1 MRDPTVNQ
9 IDPAELR
16 PTQMTLGFREVEAK
30 RREWRAA
37 KASKRIDII
46 GRHGVPT
53 VLGPKGRFYV
63 VDHHHLARALMEE
76 GEKAVQVYIL
86 ADLAHLEKAAFWT
99 LLDNSG
105 WCHAYDHKGRR
116 CELSD
121 IPKSL
126 ADMADDPY
134 RSLAGPAPPLRRLR
148 QDRQAVRRVHLGRLP
163 APAHRDRPGGD
174 RFRRR
179 PDKGHGA
186 RPRPGRP
193 LPARLVRRG
202 AGVRTLPMLP
212 VGELSETPPP
222 PLRGSLS
229 PEGGIAPHR
238 QA

>member
-134 RSLAGPAPPLRRLR
+134 RSLAGQLRRSGGY
-148 QDRQAVRRVHLGRLP
+148 AKT
-163 APAHRDRPGGD
+163 DRPFAEFIWAD
-174 RFRRR
+174 FLRRR
-179 PDKGHGA
+179 IETDEVETDFADALIKAMELA
-186 RPRPGRP
+186 RGQDARYLPGWC
-193 LPARLVRRG
+193 
-202 AGVRTLPMLP
+202 GV
-212 VGELSETPPP
+212 E
-222 PLRGSLS
+222 
-229 PEGGIAPHR
+229 PE
-238 QA
+238 

>member
-37 KASKRIDII
+37 KASKRADII
-46 GRHGVPT
+46 GRHSVPT
-53 VLGPKGRFYV
+53 VLGPKGRLYV

-76 GEKAVQVYIL
+76 GEKSIQVYIL
-86 ADLAHLEKAAFWT
+86 ADLERLEKTAFWT

-105 WCHAYDHKGRR
+105 WCHAYDRKGRR

-134 RSLAGPAPPLRRLR
+134 RSLAGQLRRS
-148 QDRQAVRRVHLGRLP
+148 
-163 APAHRDRPGGD
+163 GGYAKTD
-174 RFRRR
+174 KPFSEFIWADFLRRR
-179 PDKGHGA
+179 IDSDQVEKDFADALVKALELA
-186 RPRPGRP
+186 RGEDARYLPGWC
-193 LPARLVRRG
+193 
-202 AGVRTLPMLP
+202 GV
-212 VGELSETPPP
+212 E
-222 PLRGSLS
+222 
-229 PEGGIAPHR
+229 PE
-238 QA
+238 